1 MNAKSDIIQDLRR
14 SFLIAAILV
23 SAFAAGTYAQT
34 PAKADEAKARAEFKA
49 LLDLR
54 ARLEKIPFNGEDKE
68 PHKSFIKQND
78 KKITYN
84 EPAGR
89 WIVRSEMFWDLRE
102 KYSSLK
108 IADDI
113 AWEAAQ
119 NPIPGECEG
128 YMNCGVYLGQIT
140 AVKYLGFYPA
150 GKHSNAALAELRS
163 MFSSYADASQADT
176 SYTPPEDAADR
187 AELQK
192 MLKEI
197 DAVLEKVPAAGADE
211 VRGYIKT
218 IAERYK

>member
-1 MNAKSDIIQDLRR
+1 MNSKSDLIPDLRR

-34 PAKADEAKARAEFKA
+34 PAKADEAKAKAELKK

-54 ARLEKIPFNGEDKE
+54 ARLEQIPFNGEDKE

-89 WIVRSEMFWDLRE
+89 WIVRSEMFWELRE
-102 KYSSLK
+102 KYSRLK
-108 IADDI
+108 VADDI

-140 AVKYLGFYPA
+140 AVKYLGYYPA
-150 GKHSNAALAELRS
+150 GKHSKAALDELRS
-163 MFSSYADASQADT
+163 MFSSYADVSQADT

-197 DAVLEKVPAAGADE
+197 DAVLEKVPATGAAE

>member
-1 MNAKSDIIQDLRR
+1 MNVKCDRITNLRR
-14 SFLIAAILV
+14 SFLIAAMLV
-23 SAFAAGTYAQT
+23 SVLAAGAHAQT
-34 PAKADEAKARAEFKA
+34 PAKADETKAKAELKE

-54 ARLEKIPFNGEDKE
+54 ARLEQIPFNGEDKE
-68 PHKSFIKQND
+68 PHKSFIKRND

-89 WIVRSEMFWDLRE
+89 WIVRSEMFWELRD
-102 KYSSLK
+102 KYAGLK
-108 IADDI
+108 TADDI

-140 AVKYLGFYPA
+140 AVKYLGYYPA
-150 GKHSNAALAELRS
+150 GKHSKAALDELRS
-163 MFSSYADASQADT
+163 MFSSFADASQADV
-176 SYTPPEDAADR
+176 SYTPPEDATDR

-197 DAVLEKVPAAGADE
+197 DAVLEKVPAAGAAE

>member
-1 MNAKSDIIQDLRR
+1 MNVKSDLIPNFRR
-14 SFLIAAILV
+14 SLLIVAMLV
-23 SAFAAGTYAQT
+23 SALAAGAHAQT
-34 PAKADEAKARAEFKA
+34 PGKADEAKAKAELKK

-54 ARLEKIPFNGEDKE
+54 ARLEQIPFNGEERE
-68 PHKSFIKQND
+68 PHKSFIKRND

-89 WIVRSEMFWDLRE
+89 WIVRSEMFWELRD
-102 KYSSLK
+102 KYAGLK
-108 IADDI
+108 IADEI
-113 AWEAAQ
+113 AWTAAQ
-119 NPIPGECEG
+119 NPIAGECEG

-140 AVKYLGFYPA
+140 AVKYLGYFPA
-150 GKHSNAALAELRS
+150 GKHAEAALDELRS

-187 AELQK
+187 AELQR

-197 DAVLEKVPAAGADE
+197 DAVLEKVPAASAAE

>member
-1 MNAKSDIIQDLRR
+1 LTLSSL
-14 SFLIAAILV
+14 
-23 SAFAAGTYAQT
+23 AAGQRTAQT
-34 PAKADEAKARAEFKA
+34 PEKRAAAELKK

-68 PHKSFIKQND
+68 PHKSFIKANE
-78 KKITYN
+78 KKIVYN

-89 WIVRSEMFWDLRE
+89 WIVQSDAFWALRD
-102 KYSSLK
+102 KYKSLK

-128 YMNCGVYLGQIT
+128 YMNCGVNYYQIT
-140 AVKYLGFYPA
+140 SVRYLSYYPA
-150 GKHSNAALAELRS
+150 GKHSKQAVSDLKEGFA
-163 MFSSYADASQADT
+163 SYADASQADT
-176 SYTPPEDAADR
+176 SYTPPEDPADR

-197 DAVLEKVPAAGADE
+197 DAVLAKVTAAEAAE
-211 VRGYIKT
+211 VRAHIKT